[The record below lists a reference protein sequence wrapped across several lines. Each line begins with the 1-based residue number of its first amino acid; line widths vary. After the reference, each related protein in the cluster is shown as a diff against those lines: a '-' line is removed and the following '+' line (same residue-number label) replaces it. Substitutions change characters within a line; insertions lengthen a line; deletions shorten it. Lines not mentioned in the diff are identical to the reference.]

1 MMLSNPKL
9 FNLKQLAIATSTLA
23 SLGILATAPARAA
36 MVEFD
41 LKFFENDVQ
50 VGFGEF
56 SYDDAQPLEET
67 FFFREQFPVFEIVAK
82 DGWFELTSF
91 SATIGDL
98 SWDLGDSVFDAISWI
113 PEPPDFSLGGVSYD
127 REGEP
132 NGVDFWLFGDPITLP
147 VMAMFPDGSWVQSEP
162 GNTFGSTWVAEARVT
177 VTPVPEPST
186 TLLMSGLVLG
196 GGSLLKKRSSGA
208 KRSANGRG

>member
-98 SWDLGDSVFDAISWI
+98 SWDLGDSVLAATSWI
-113 PEPPDFSLGGVSYD
+113 PAQPDDPLAGVSFSRD
-127 REGEP
+127 GEA
-132 NGVDFWLFGDPITLP
+132 NGVGFWLFGDPITLP
-147 VMAMFPDGSWVQSEP
+147 AMVMLPDGSWFQSEQVNSLV
-162 GNTFGSTWVAEARVT
+162 GTWEAEARVT

>member
-67 FFFREQFPVFEIVAK
+67 VFFREQFPVFEIVAK

-98 SWDLGDSVFDAISWI
+98 SWDLGDSVLAATSWI
-113 PEPPDFSLGGVSYD
+113 PAQPDDPLAGVSFIRD
-127 REGEP
+127 CCRLWNWCEWIV
-132 NGVDFWLFGDPITLP
+132 GVA
-147 VMAMFPDGSWVQSEP
+147 VS
-162 GNTFGSTWVAEARVT
+162 
-177 VTPVPEPST
+177 
-186 TLLMSGLVLG
+186 
-196 GGSLLKKRSSGA
+196 
-208 KRSANGRG
+208 